1 MPPCAHA
8 PVVPPLRLRQA
19 SLADGPHLARLA
31 TQLGYP
37 STEAQMAR
45 RLTALLP
52 RADHWIGVAEQ
63 ALSGQ
68 VVGWLHATVLASLE
82 LDPYAEILGLVVDE
96 GCRGQGIGQQLVA
109 AASRWAHGQGMDH
122 LWVRSNLVRQEAHHF
137 YRRLGFADLK
147 AQQVFGL
154 ALPPRERPA

>member
-96 GCRGQGIGQQLVA
+96 GCVITSYSIHYTKLYEPEGRGGDP
-109 AASRWAHGQGMDH
+109 RHGEHPHQVIDPAVLPDGGHDP
-122 LWVRSNLVRQEAHHF
+122 Q
-137 YRRLGFADLK
+137 RRNNF
-147 AQQVFGL
+147 V
-154 ALPPRERPA
+154 